1 MNNGVIHNFTR
12 ITEPESRIRTSKSIY
27 KNKNNM
33 TDFQKYIQRYLDQ
46 IPLGNWINELQIS
59 ADKTIG
65 IYSNLTEEQS
75 NFAYAEGKWTLKGL
89 LLHLSDTERVFQ
101 YRILAFA
108 RGEKNNLP
116 GFDENEYANQ
126 SFASER
132 TLESLLEEYKL
143 VRKSSQILL
152 ETLQPS
158 ALQNT
163 GTANGHEISVETIGK
178 LIIGHNYHHLNI
190 IEERYLSKLGWM

>member
-1 MNNGVIHNFTR
+1 
-12 ITEPESRIRTSKSIY
+12 
-27 KNKNNM
+27 M

-46 IPLGNWINELQIS
+46 IPSGDWLAELKIS
-59 ADKTIG
+59 EEKTVG

-75 NFAYAEGKWTLKGL
+75 RFAYAEGKWTLKGL

-108 RGEKNNLP
+108 RGDKNNLP
-116 GFDENEYANQ
+116 GFDENEYANH
-126 SFASER
+126 SFADER

-143 VRKSSQILL
+143 VRKSSRILL
-152 ETLQPS
+152 ETLHPS

-163 GTANGHEISVETIGK
+163 GIANGHEISVETIAK

>member
-1 MNNGVIHNFTR
+1 
-12 ITEPESRIRTSKSIY
+12 
-27 KNKNNM
+27 M
-33 TDFQKYIQRYLDQ
+33 TDFQKYIQRYLDM
-46 IPLGNWINELQIS
+46 IPSGDWSAELTKS
-59 ADKTIG
+59 EVKTVG

-75 NFAYAEGKWTLKGL
+75 KFAYADGKWTLKEL

-108 RGEKNNLP
+108 RGDKNNLP
-116 GFDENEYANQ
+116 GFDENEYAEN
-126 SFASER
+126 SYANER
-132 TLESLLEEYKL
+132 SLESLVEEYKL

-152 ETLQPS
+152 GTMSSS
-158 ALQNT
+158 ALQNI

>member
-1 MNNGVIHNFTR
+1 
-12 ITEPESRIRTSKSIY
+12 
-27 KNKNNM
+27 M

-46 IPLGNWINELQIS
+46 IPQGDWLAELKKS
-59 ADKTIG
+59 EEKTVG

-75 NFAYAEGKWTLKGL
+75 RFAYAEGKWNLRGL

-108 RGEKNNLP
+108 RGDKNNLP
-116 GFDENEYANQ
+116 GFDENEYAEQ

-132 TLESLLEEYKL
+132 SLESLLEEYKV

-152 ETLQPS
+152 ETMNPA
-158 ALQNT
+158 ALQHT
-163 GTANGHEISVETIGK
+163 GIANGNEISVETIGK

-190 IEERYLSKLGWM
+190 IEERYLPKLGWM